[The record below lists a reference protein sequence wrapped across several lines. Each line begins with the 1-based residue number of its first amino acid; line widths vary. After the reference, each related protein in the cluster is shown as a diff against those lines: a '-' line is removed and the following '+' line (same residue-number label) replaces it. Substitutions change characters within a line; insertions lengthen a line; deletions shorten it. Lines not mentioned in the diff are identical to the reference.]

1 MGRSANMKKLVIVS
15 ALLAAL
21 PAYADRDDIIRMGLN
36 GAQEVP
42 SVNTVASGSFEA
54 KIDPDEQGFSYEL
67 RYSGLQGTI
76 AQAHIHFAQ
85 KSVNGSIVVW
95 LCQTTGTPAPASVA
109 ALTPFCPPSGVVTGH
124 VTAANVIAGSMAP
137 QQFAAGDL
145 ASVIRAMRTR
155 LAYANVHTNL
165 SPGGEIRGQARV
177 GRHHGHGH
185 GHDND

>member
-54 KIDPDEQGFSYEL
+54 KIDSDERGFSYEL
-67 RYSGLQGTI
+67 RYSGLQAPIT
-76 AQAHIHFAQ
+76 QAHIHFAQ
-85 KSVNGSIVVW
+85 KSVHRSIGVW
-95 LCQTTGTPAPASVA
+95 LCKTANVQPADPAIA
-109 ALTPFCPPSGVVTGH
+109 ALTPDCPQSGVVTGH

-137 QQFAAGDL
+137 QQLVALDL
-145 ASVIRAMRTR
+145 ATVIRALRTR
-155 LAYANVHTNL
+155 LAYANVHTQA
-165 SPGGEIRGQARV
+165 SPTGEIRGQA
-177 GRHHGHGH
+177 
-185 GHDND
+185 